1 MVLEAGKSK
10 IKVLATS
17 VSREDSLPGSQMAT
31 YLLCPHMAF
40 LLCLQMKR
48 DISLSLRLFMRPF
61 IL

>member
-10 IKVLATS
+10 IEVLATS
-17 VSREDSLPGSQMAT
+17 LSREASPPGSQMVT

-48 DISLSLRLFMRPF
+48 DISLSLFLFS
-61 IL
+61 